1 MAADVEFF
9 FDPVCPFCW
18 QTSRWIEE
26 VRRHR
31 PIEVRWRPI
40 SLWFLN
46 EDSEDPDS
54 PLGRL
59 HHTGLDLLRVIVAAE
74 QDAGARFV
82 GPLYTAISSRIFEA
96 DPPDEDGFDAVCH
109 AVADR
114 GVDVEAALREVR
126 LAESLAE
133 VSPAD
138 ADRFDTVLRQNTE
151 EALARAG
158 EDVGTPVLSFSPPD
172 GPAFFGPVISRVP
185 EGEQAV
191 ELYDAVVTLARYES
205 FAELKREL
213 RRVPELPLL
222 GRA

>member
-31 PIEVRWRPI
+31 PIEVRWRPL
-40 SLWFLN
+40 SLWLLN
-46 EDSEDPDS
+46 EADEDPDS

-59 HHTGLDLLRVIVAAE
+59 HRRGHDLLRVIVAAE
-74 QDAGARFV
+74 EEAGARFV
-82 GPLYTAISSRIFEA
+82 GPLYTAISSRIFHH
-96 DPPDEDGFDAVCH
+96 DPPDEEGFDAV
-109 AVADR
+109 ARLVADL
-114 GVDVEAALREVR
+114 DLDLAAALDDAG
-126 LAESLAE
+126 LPDSIAE
-133 VSPAD
+133 VTPAD
-138 ADRFDTVLRQNTE
+138 ADRHDAVLRQNTD

-158 EDVGTPVLSFSPPD
+158 DDVGTPVLSFAPPD

-185 EGEQAV
+185 EGEEAV
-191 ELYDAVVTLARYES
+191 ELYDAVVTLARFPS

-213 RRVPELPLL
+213 RSAPELPLL
-222 GRA
+222 GRV